1 MYAGQETTVRTGHE
15 IKDWFQI
22 RKGVYQSCILS
33 PWLFNLYA
41 EDIMRNAGL
50 DEAQGESRL
59 LREISITSDM
69 QMIPPLWQEA
79 MKN

>member
-41 EDIMRNAGL
+41 DYIIKKFWIGCTTIWNQDFG
-50 DEAQGESRL
+50 G
-59 LREISITSDM
+59 EISVTSDT
-69 QMIPPLWQEA
+69 QITPHLG
-79 MKN
+79 

>member
-1 MYAGQETTVRTGHE
+1 MQVRKQQLELDLEQKTGSKSAKSY
-15 IKDWFQI
+15 IKD
-22 RKGVYQSCILS
+22 VYCHC
-33 PWLFNLYA
+33 LFNLYA

-59 LREISITSDM
+59 LGEISITSDM